1 LSNPTREDLD
11 DVEVRG
17 DLEDS
22 DSWLDGEGDNVEPN
36 ESDDALIDSSST

>member
-11 DVEVRG
+11 DVELRSE
-17 DLEDS
+17 LEDS
-22 DSWLDGEGDNVEPN
+22 DSWLDGEGNNVEPS